1 MPTEAQKV
9 YPIGNLED
17 FHRERHIFDL
27 FFTRGIGRV
36 SVITSNIIRF
46 QYTVEKDWSYK
57 PLLSI
62 EEKEWKSVPIQ
73 IKRHA
78 EKLDIMTPK
87 LIVSLVFKPFNIRI
101 YDHEGHLLVQ
111 DNPKCSVTYK
121 GNQIAVHKKSPPNTP
136 IIGMGDQHGN
146 FDRSGR
152 AFRFEMMKSSEKRLK
167 AHSNPQLIF
176 PTFCYKGK
184 DLAVGYFLDNPNNSI
199 VDLRNSP
206 RGDFSM
212 ITDNGNLDYYVII
225 GEELPDVTAGISLL
239 IGNSI
244 FPPRWSL
251 EIMKG
256 LETHLDPKKFLKVYK
271 QIREKFLYTSS
282 IIAQQPNN
290 DSTGFW
296 DDRPVKLLKSFKR
309 SDQIPHFMMEIDQQ
323 IPKNSLQKKTLKA
336 LTAKDAFIKAAP
348 SLPSDSDEN
357 KDVFLDPFN
366 ESGQDFTEASLKPLF
381 DEQLRGIEVRDDC
394 PNWTRTS
401 IGDEKVHCVQE
412 IVAEDGESVEKL
424 VHEIDAKNLLAYIPN
439 GLVKN
444 IVSAYAKAKPDLRPL
459 VVSSSGYA
467 GVQRYSVIRPIHTKM
482 DWPDISK
489 FLTRILSLNISGA
502 PLICVDIDLS
512 MDFEDKF
519 MTRLIQALAFVPL
532 IRLRIAK
539 DFDLEKILDADHFL
553 ESLDRIFRLRETWLP
568 YLYQLMW
575 SSHKVG
581 TPILYPI
588 IYFYPDME
596 IGKGLQD
603 LFMVGEHVLVAPM
616 VINKK
621 NREIELPP
629 GDWIDVNTYELHHG
643 GKTLDYNVA
652 DETIPMFYRE
662 GAIVPQFDSEHADLN
677 KSVVVTFFPKHDV
690 VSESV
695 LYDDD
700 GDSSKYNKDFH
711 ACVNLRLSGTKK
723 GFVLKLSRRQGR
735 INPSWANYILCFA
748 NSRLD
753 ISKVVY
759 NRVEM
764 DYLTSLDE
772 LYAEKT
778 GFFLDDEKEILYV
791 KVPYE
796 REGGVVR
803 F

>member
-1 MPTEAQKV
+1 MPAEKQKV
-9 YPIGNLED
+9 YPLGNLED

-36 SVITSNIIRF
+36 SVITSNIVRF

-73 IKRHA
+73 IKRHT

-87 LIVSLVFKPFNIRI
+87 LIISLVFKPFNIRI

-111 DNPKCSVTYK
+111 DNPKCSATYK
-121 GNQIAVHKKSPPNTP
+121 GTQIAVHKKCPTNTP

-152 AFRFEMMKSSEKRLK
+152 AFRFEMMKSTEKRLK

-184 DLAVGYFLDNPNNSI
+184 DISVGYFLDNPNNSI
-199 VDLRNSP
+199 IDLRNSV

-212 ITDNGNLDYYVII
+212 ITDNGNLDYYTII
-225 GEELPDVTAGISLL
+225 GDELKDVTAGISLL

-256 LETHLDPKKFLKVYK
+256 LETQLDPKKFLKVYK

-282 IIAQQPNN
+282 IIAQQPEN

-296 DDRPVKLLKSFKR
+296 DDRPVNLLKSFKR
-309 SDQIPHFMMEIDQQ
+309 SDQIPHFMMEIDQKIQ
-323 IPKNSLQKKTLKA
+323 KDSLQRKTLKA
-336 LTAKDAFIKAAP
+336 LIAKDAFIMADPNASKE
-348 SLPSDSDEN
+348 SDEN
-357 KDVFLDPFN
+357 QNVYLDPFHEPGN
-366 ESGQDFTEASLKPLF
+366 DYIESSLKPLF

-394 PNWTRTS
+394 PYWTRST
-401 IGDEKVHCVQE
+401 IGDQKVHCIQE
-412 IVAEDGESVEKL
+412 IIAEDGESVEKL
-424 VHEIDAKNLLAYIPN
+424 VHEIEAKNLLAYIPN

-467 GVQRYSVIRPIHTKM
+467 GVQRYSVVRPIHTKM

-502 PLICVDIDLS
+502 PLICVDINLS

-519 MTRLIQALAFVPL
+519 MTRLIQALAFVPI

-539 DFDLEKILDADHFL
+539 DFDLEKILGADHFL
-553 ESLDRIFRLRETWLP
+553 ETLDSIFRLREAWLP

-575 SSHKVG
+575 SSHKEG

-588 IYFYPDME
+588 IYFYPEIKDGGGLLDM
-596 IGKGLQD
+596 
-603 LFMVGEHVLVAPM
+603 FMVGEHVLVAPM
-616 VINKK
+616 VKDKK
-621 NREIELPP
+621 SRDITLPT
-629 GDWIDVNTYELHHG
+629 GDWIDVNTYELVQG
-643 GKTLDYNVA
+643 GKTISYDV
-652 DETIPMFYRE
+652 DDKTIPMFLKE
-662 GAIVPQFDSEHADLN
+662 GAIVPQFNSETPGLS
-677 KSVVVTFFPKHDV
+677 KSVIVTFFPKNDV
-690 VSESV
+690 ISESV

-700 GDSSKYNKDFH
+700 GDSSRYNKDFH

-735 INPSWANYILCFA
+735 INPSWANYLFCFA

-759 NRVEM
+759 NRVEL

-772 LYAEKT
+772 LIAEKT
-778 GFFLDDEKEILYV
+778 GFFLDDEKELLYV